1 MINKVTLIG
10 RLGKDPVVKHF
21 QNDNAIAEFSLAT
34 TESYKD
40 KEGKW
45 QEITDWHNIKVPNK
59 FMAERAEKN
68 LKKGSMVYIEG
79 KIRTRSYDDKDGNKR
94 YVTEVVVEQ
103 FRMLDKRTDGQGGG
117 GEYNQGGG
125 NNYSQGGG
133 GGNYNQSQPAYD
145 DRGGSNNNNNS
156 SSPADDDLP
165 F

>member
-21 QNDNAIAEFSLAT
+21 QNDSAIAEFSLAT

-117 GEYNQGGG
+117 GGDYNQGGG

-145 DRGGSNNNNNS
+145 DRGGSNNNS

>member
-1 MINKVTLIG
+1 MVNKVFLIG

-45 QEITDWHNIKVPNK
+45 NDITDWHNIKLPNK

-68 LKKGSMVYIEG
+68 LKKGNLVHIEG
-79 KIRTRSYDDKDGNKR
+79 KLRTRSYDDKDGNKR
-94 YVTEVVVEQ
+94 YVTEVIVEQ
-103 FRMLDKRTDGQGGG
+103 FRKLEKNENGG
-117 GEYNQGGG
+117 GE
-125 NNYSQGGG
+125 GG
-133 GGNYNQSQPAYD
+133 GGNYSSSNSSSQSSYNEAPVTT
-145 DRGGSNNNNNS
+145 NNS

>member
-1 MINKVTLIG
+1 MINKVILIG

-34 TESYKD
+34 TENYKD

-45 QEITDWHNIKVPNK
+45 QEITDWHNIKIPNK

-68 LKKGSMVYIEG
+68 LRKGSQVFIEG
-79 KIRTRSYDDKDGNKR
+79 KLRTRSYDDKDGNKR

-103 FRMLDKRTDGQGGG
+103 FRMLDKRTEGQGSGG
-117 GEYNQGGG
+117 SDYNQGGG
-125 NNYSQGGG
+125 NNY
-133 GGNYNQSQPAYD
+133 QSSAPSYE
-145 DRGGSNNNNNS
+145 SNTS

>member
-1 MINKVTLIG
+1 MINKVILIG

-34 TESYKD
+34 TENYKD

-45 QEITDWHNIKVPNK
+45 QEITDWHNIKIPNK

-68 LKKGSMVYIEG
+68 LRKGSQVFIEG
-79 KIRTRSYDDKDGNKR
+79 KLRTRSYDDKDGNKR
-94 YVTEVVVEQ
+94 YITEVVVEQ

-117 GEYNQGGG
+117 GDYNQGGGNYSQGGGNNYNNNQGGG
-125 NNYSQGGG
+125 NNYSQ
-133 GGNYNQSQPAYD
+133 NQPQYD
-145 DRGGSNNNNNS
+145 NTS

>member
-1 MINKVTLIG
+1 MINKVILIG

-34 TESYKD
+34 TENYKD

-45 QEITDWHNIKVPNK
+45 QEITDWHNIKIPNK

-68 LKKGSMVYIEG
+68 LRKGSQVFIEG
-79 KIRTRSYDDKDGNKR
+79 KLRTRSYDDKDGNKR

-117 GEYNQGGG
+117 GSDYNQGGG
-125 NNYSQGGG
+125 NNY
-133 GGNYNQSQPAYD
+133 QSSAPSYE
-145 DRGGSNNNNNS
+145 SNTS